1 MSKSVNEALVALLG
15 NIEGV
20 LNSKSVVGEPV
31 QFGKNI
37 IIPLV
42 EIGFGMGAGGSD
54 TLKDDLDTTVETAG
68 GGMGGSVKPT
78 AILVVNDD
86 GVQLVDVKNKDSV
99 NKVIDMLPALLSKF
113 VGTDNKSQAEKVVD
127 EVYGN
132 DL

>member
-42 EIGFGMGAGGSD
+42 EVGFGMGAGGSD
-54 TLKDDLDTTVETAG
+54 TSKDTDTTVETAG

-78 AILVVNDD
+78 AILVVNDE

-99 NKVIDMLPALLSKF
+99 NKVIDMLPALISKF
-113 VGTDNKSQAEKVVD
+113 VGSDNKSEAEKAVD
-127 EVYGN
+127 EVLKK